1 MNTIKGLDPR
11 RSDKR
16 YTFYDTCDSYE
27 LDNSFLFDLIRRS
40 KFKKYIIFVKKYLDN
55 FVRHQKFVH
64 DFDITL
70 MHEKNMYK
78 ILKNEFSCDNLSQ
91 FIRLLQLKLGIDIEE
106 LTQYYTAV
114 QSVKNYNNE
123 LRKLK
128 WLKEKPTSNILLI
141 KSAFNSSL
149 KKYIHVKHKKAYK
162 EVSSV
167 QFMRDIYN
175 DDGTT
180 EKNISTSQQLLSL
193 ANPQSIIYLQDL
205 LKPTIR
211 LDRTMNIPIE
221 ININQNISSIIDYV
235 KTVKEQHEAS
245 NFHKKLFTI
254 IRQYS
259 NYDFQ
264 TKERYTREH
273 YSSLLYIYDRIK
285 AKKKRV
291 KTAILLK
298 NITEELNLHRK
309 KIKNPNSNEKVYI
322 DKLEKVKK
330 KKDNP
335 FTAYRLNILNKEINI
350 LIHNLEELIE
360 KKSF

>member
-1 MNTIKGLDPR
+1 
-11 RSDKR
+11 
-16 YTFYDTCDSYE
+16 
-27 LDNSFLFDLIRRS
+27 
-40 KFKKYIIFVKKYLDN
+40 
-55 FVRHQKFVH
+55 
-64 DFDITL
+64 
-70 MHEKNMYK
+70 
-78 ILKNEFSCDNLSQ
+78 
-91 FIRLLQLKLGIDIEE
+91 
-106 LTQYYTAV
+106 
-114 QSVKNYNNE
+114 
-123 LRKLK
+123 
-128 WLKEKPTSNILLI
+128 
-141 KSAFNSSL
+141 
-149 KKYIHVKHKKAYK
+149 
-162 EVSSV
+162 
-167 QFMRDIYN
+167 
-175 DDGTT
+175 
-180 EKNISTSQQLLSL
+180 
-193 ANPQSIIYLQDL
+193 
-205 LKPTIR
+205 
-211 LDRTMNIPIE
+211 MNIPIE

-285 AKKKRV
+285 AKKKKV
-291 KTAILLK
+291 KTAIVLK